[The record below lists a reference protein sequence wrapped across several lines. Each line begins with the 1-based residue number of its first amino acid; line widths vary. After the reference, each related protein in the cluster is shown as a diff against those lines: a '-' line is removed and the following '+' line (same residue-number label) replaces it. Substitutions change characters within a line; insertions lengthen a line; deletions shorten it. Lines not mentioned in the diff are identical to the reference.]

1 MEKPNQNNISISTIY
16 RKTVMWK
23 NEQSAALGL
32 SSAQVPI
39 IIQVVSANGI
49 SQNEV
54 VSLLS
59 MEKSVIAK
67 TIGKLVED
75 GYIERKINPKDKR
88 AYDLYPTE
96 KAIRVYPILVEQGKK
111 WIEIITAGMTADEKR
126 QFAYLLSMAE
136 KNAIEYFNK

>member
-1 MEKPNQNNISISTIY
+1 MSCCH
-16 RKTVMWK
+16 R
-23 NEQSAALGL
+23 L
-32 SSAQVPI
+32 SKIPI

-67 TIGKLVED
+67 AIRKLVED
-75 GYIERKINPKDKR
+75 GYIEHKINPRDKR

-96 KAIRVYPILVEQGKK
+96 KAMSIYPILVEQKK
-111 WIEIITAGMTADEKR
+111 WIEIITVGITADQKR
-126 QFAYLLSMAE
+126 QFSYLLSMAE
-136 KNAIEYFNK
+136 KNAIEYFDK